1 MARNPSDLLAVR
13 GLRVGHA
20 SDAAGATGVTAVVF
34 DAAAP
39 TVVDVRGGASG
50 AYDTASLALES
61 TFGRRWGLFVSGG
74 SLYGLDAARGVR
86 GALLRQ
92 GAGSVAFGN
101 RRPLVMLSGAV
112 IFDLPHDDR
121 PLPDYGELG
130 YRAAEGAS
138 RRPVGGPRAGA
149 GTGATVAKYL
159 GRAAGRAGGVGSAA
173 RSLGGGAS
181 VGVLTVVNAAGAIR
195 DPESGRWVAVA
206 RGPRGRPV
214 PPTDLPLRRLA
225 GRGTTITIVATDL
238 ALDRPQLARVAAITH
253 AGLGRAIVPYL
264 TSVDG
269 DLVFAA
275 TTEQLRPRGRE
286 PWPGATADQV
296 GRLAADAAAEAV
308 VAAVPPRAPARRP
321 P

>member
-1 MARNPSDLLAVR
+1 VARKPSDLLAVR

-20 SDAAGATGVTAVVF
+20 SDPAGTTGVTAVLF
-34 DAAAP
+34 DAACP

-50 AYDTASLALES
+50 SYDTASLALDS

-74 SLYGLDAARGVR
+74 SLYGLDAARGLR
-86 GALLRQ
+86 SALLER
-92 GAGSVAFGN
+92 GAGSLAFGN

-121 PLPDYGELG
+121 ALPDYGALG
-130 YRAAEGAS
+130 YEAAVAAD
-138 RRPVGGPRAGA
+138 RRPVGGPGVGA

-159 GRAAGRAGGVGSAA
+159 GRAAGRPGGLGSAA

-195 DPESGRWVAVA
+195 DPGSGRWVAVA
-206 RGPRGRPV
+206 RGSRGRPV
-214 PPTDLPLRRLA
+214 PPTEIPLRRLA

-238 ALDRPQLARVAAITH
+238 ALERPQLARVAAIAH
-253 AGLGRAIVPYL
+253 AGLARAIVPYL

-269 DLVFAA
+269 DLVFVT
-275 TTEQLRPRGRE
+275 TTEKLRGRGRE

-308 VAAVPPRAPARRP
+308 LAAVRPRSSGRRRP
-321 P
+321 